1 MINFHD
7 FSVKHYFNVQISFKT
22 LVRKEKN
29 PFSPISKK
37 KIWTPTCIFSAW
49 IQSYNFFLPYHT
61 ALGVIAHKHINEFWL
76 FNGLPPPLALPLSL
90 SMVIF
95 KERRACSTTDWW
107 RRGRERGGRGSSLLF
122 SLSFAQCL
130 LLRLLWVFYKI
141 KTSYSTNKRFSAARH
156 ASSTHCAR
164 APVHLLIMPP
174 PVNPIFLW

>member
-1 MINFHD
+1 MTTI
-7 FSVKHYFNVQISFKT
+7 
-22 LVRKEKN
+22 
-29 PFSPISKK
+29 
-37 KIWTPTCIFSAW
+37 CIFPAW
-49 IQSYNFFLPYHT
+49 IQIYNPFLSHHI

-95 KERRACSTTDWW
+95 KERRACSITDWW
-107 RRGRERGGRGSSLLF
+107 GRERKRGGRGSSLLF

-156 ASSTHCAR
+156 ASSTHCA
-164 APVHLLIMPP
+164 AEPLILIIGVWSLLEQIL
-174 PVNPIFLW
+174 FLSNAVGWTEN